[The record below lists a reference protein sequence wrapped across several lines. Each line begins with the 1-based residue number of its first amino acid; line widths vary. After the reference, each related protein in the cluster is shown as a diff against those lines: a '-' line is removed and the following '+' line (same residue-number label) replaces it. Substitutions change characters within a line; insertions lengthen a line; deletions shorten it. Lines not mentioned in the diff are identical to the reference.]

1 MVVKQLQ
8 AKDVLAVA
16 RGRLGLPPSATP
28 IDEPFLAA
36 IVRHTAGIHC
46 PCSRASLR
54 STISES
60 LRTLAVNGPLSTEI
74 IAEAIE
80 AAIVVGDL
88 LELNDVSTADGDA
101 KSTWI
106 FATPPA
112 FTVRPSGTIFL
123 IGVVPDQDLFLPNAL
138 ASRIVYEGA
147 TRLIEPTSG
156 EDLGSE
162 LRELGLQVWS
172 QELWLKAPPPQT
184 AQTLLAEMTRRV
196 DDAPPP
202 GALSGIELLDPDQ
215 PVTFYSGRWAPAKQ
229 QTGCYVARRPQE
241 YGAPIWGFA
250 KLQSGYPR
258 AFVDFPL
265 TAYRWRGCDAA
276 WHLQM
281 AIDCCRGK
289 PQLYRLTDL
298 GEGVRFD
305 FFSPLP
311 LWSQRRFLLLG
322 RSLPRDR
329 ALLSYWI
336 PKGEATTEEQFLVD
350 RLYLCARP
358 DEQTGA

>member
-8 AKDVLAVA
+8 AKDVLDVA
-16 RGRLGLPPSATP
+16 RRRLGLPLSSTP

-36 IVRHTAGIHC
+36 MVRHTAGIHC
-46 PCSRASLR
+46 PCSRTSLR

-60 LRTLAVNGPLSTEI
+60 LRTLSANDPLSADL

-80 AAIVVGDL
+80 ASIVSGDL
-88 LELNDVSTADGDA
+88 LELKDVSTAEGDA
-101 KSTWI
+101 KSTWL

-112 FTVRPSGTIFL
+112 FSARPSGTIFL
-123 IGVVPDQDLFLPNAL
+123 IGVVPDQDLFLPHAL

-147 TRLIEPTSG
+147 TRLIEPAAG
-156 EDLGSE
+156 ENLGSE
-162 LRELGLQVWS
+162 LRELGLQEWS
-172 QELWLKAPPPQT
+172 QELWLKAPPPLA
-184 AQTLLAEMTRRV
+184 AQALLADMTRRIEA
-196 DDAPPP
+196 APPS
-202 GALSGIELLDPDQ
+202 GALSGVELLDPDR
-215 PVTFYSGRWAPAKQ
+215 PVTFYSGRWTSAKD

-250 KLQSGYPR
+250 NLQGGYLQ

-265 TAYRWRGCDAA
+265 AAYRWRGCDAA

-289 PQLYRLTDL
+289 PQLYRLTTFGD
-298 GEGVRFD
+298 GMRFD

-336 PKGEATTEEQFLVD
+336 PKGEAATEEQFLVD
-350 RLYLCARP
+350 RLYLGARP
-358 DEQTGA
+358 DEQAGA